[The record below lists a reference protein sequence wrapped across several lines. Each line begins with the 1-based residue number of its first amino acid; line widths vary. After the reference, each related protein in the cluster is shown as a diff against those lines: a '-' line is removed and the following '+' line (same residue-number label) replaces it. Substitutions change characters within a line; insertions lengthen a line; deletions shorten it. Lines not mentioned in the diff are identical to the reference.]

1 MNRPSLDLMPV
12 TSADPKVGV
21 SLSVNGVK
29 VTRDVSVRMLL
40 SDFLRHELG
49 LKGTHV
55 GCEHGICGACTVMI
69 DGRSARSCLTFAV
82 QAQGAE
88 IRTVE
93 SLADKTG
100 ALHPLQQAFQECHAL
115 QCGYCTPGMMMNI
128 IAHLE
133 AEESL
138 DLSDDG
144 IRTLLSGNLCRCTGY
159 HNIILAVRRAAE
171 LMGKAS
177 SGAER

>member
-1 MNRPSLDLMPV
+1 MPMNSATLDFMPPAN
-12 TSADPKVGV
+12 TDPKAKV
-21 SLSVNGVK
+21 SLTVNGVK
-29 VTRDVSVRMLL
+29 VTREVSVRMLL

-55 GCEHGICGACTVMI
+55 GCEHGVCGACTVTI
-69 DGRSARSCLTFAV
+69 DGNAARSCLTFAV
-82 QAQGAE
+82 QASGAE

-93 SLADKTG
+93 SLADKSG

-128 IAHLE
+128 VSHLE
-133 AEESL
+133 SERKP
-138 DLSDDG
+138 DLSDEG
-144 IRTLLSGNLCRCTGY
+144 IRLMLSGNLCRCTGY

-171 LMGKAS
+171 MMGKA
-177 SGAER
+177 